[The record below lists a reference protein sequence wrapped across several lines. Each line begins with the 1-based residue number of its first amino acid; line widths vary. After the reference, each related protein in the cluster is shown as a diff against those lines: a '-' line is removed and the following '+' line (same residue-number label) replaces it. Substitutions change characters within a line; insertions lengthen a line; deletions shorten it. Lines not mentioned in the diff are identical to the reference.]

1 MTKVADSNLTKSG
14 EAVVKKTTRPRRSG
28 EETRRD
34 ILAMTD
40 RLFRERGF
48 SAVAIADVAA
58 ALGMSPANVFKHF
71 HSKIALVDAIML
83 QRIKVFEE
91 KMHLLDETHT
101 PHDRMLMLVRTLMQN
116 HRNDL
121 TDNPYMIE
129 VFLQTPKR
137 ELSCGAHY
145 HQVLTQQFATIIGD
159 GIQQG
164 IYRRADPVKEATLA
178 LTVLSCVLHPLLI
191 SREDVGI
198 LATRCEDVVMMIDRS
213 LKYALEK

>member
-1 MTKVADSNLTKSG
+1 VTKVADISTKKSS
-14 EAVVKKTTRPRRSG
+14 EALVKKATRPRRSG

-48 SAVAIADVAA
+48 SAVAIADIAA
-58 ALGMSPANVFKHF
+58 SLGMSPANVFKHF

-83 QRIKVFEE
+83 QRIGVFKE
-91 KMHLLDETHT
+91 KMHLLDNTHT
-101 PHDRMLMLVRTLMQN
+101 PQERMLTLVRTLMQN

-121 TDNPYMIE
+121 TDNPYMID

-137 ELSCGAHY
+137 ELSCGVHY
-145 HQVLTQQFATIIGD
+145 QQVLTQQFAVIIGD
-159 GIQQG
+159 GVRQG
-164 IYRRADPVKEATLA
+164 IYRDADPVKEAGLA

-191 SREDVGI
+191 SREDIGI
-198 LATRCEDVVMMIDRS
+198 LATRCEDVVMLIDRS

>member
-1 MTKVADSNLTKSG
+1 M
-14 EAVVKKTTRPRRSG
+14 
-28 EETRRD
+28 
-34 ILAMTD
+34 AMTD

-48 SAVAIADVAA
+48 SAVAIADIAA

-83 QRIKVFEE
+83 QRIGVFEE
-91 KMHLLDETHT
+91 KIHLLDETHQ
-101 PHDRMLMLVRTLMQN
+101 PHERMLTLVRTLMEN

-129 VFLQTPKR
+129 VFLQTSKR

-145 HQVLTQQFATIIGD
+145 QQVLTQQFAIIIGD
-159 GIQQG
+159 GVKQG
-164 IYRRADPVKEATLA
+164 VYRKADSMKEAALA

-198 LATRCEDVVMMIDRS
+198 LATRCEDVVMLIDRS

>member
-1 MTKVADSNLTKSG
+1 MTKVADINPKKSS
-14 EAVVKKTTRPRRSG
+14 EALVKKATRPRRSG

-48 SAVAIADVAA
+48 SAVAIADIAA
-58 ALGMSPANVFKHF
+58 SLGMSPANVFKHF

-83 QRIKVFEE
+83 QRIGVFKE
-91 KMHLLDETHT
+91 KMHLLDNTHT
-101 PHDRMLMLVRTLMQN
+101 PQERMLTLVRTLMQN

-121 TDNPYMIE
+121 TDNPYMID

-137 ELSCGAHY
+137 ELSCGVHY
-145 HQVLTQQFATIIGD
+145 QQVLTQQFAVIIGD
-159 GIQQG
+159 GVRQG
-164 IYRRADPVKEATLA
+164 IYRDADPVKEAGLA

-191 SREDVGI
+191 SREDIGI
-198 LATRCEDVVMMIDRS
+198 LATRCEDVVMLIDRS
-213 LKYALEK
+213 LKCALEK